1 MIGGQGMKSQ
11 MQIQLNPVLKII
23 NLTLDGGSTY
33 WQPTKNTRPA
43 VIIFSNGGGWDH
55 VSISFKHRC
64 PTWEEMC
71 RVKDMFFSED
81 ETVVQYHPAREDYVN
96 NHPYCL
102 HLWKPQRDPIP
113 MPPAI
118 MVGVKAAHL

>member
-23 NLTLDGGSTY
+23 NLTLDGGSAY

-43 VIIFSNGGGWDH
+43 VIIFSYGGGWDH
-55 VSISFKHRC
+55 VSISFNNRC
-64 PTWEEMC
+64 STWEEMC

-102 HLWKPQRDPIP
+102 HLFRPQRESIP

-118 MVGVKAAHL
+118 MVGIKAANV